1 MDRYTIEIE
10 DSKIDSLDFNE
21 TKTHEGISLNLTSV
35 CVDKEMYKPGCIKA
49 EIKLTKSGEVT
60 EADCSTIIEQLLGK
74 RVSISGKFSSS
85 TTSTKKYQVGTKYTI
100 FNVQPR
106 RVYSGGLQTILQIVM
121 YSPDK
126 YLDLRKYSKSYT
138 AKCLGSNVIEDLLK
152 ELKEGDDKISLYC
165 DYTHQ
170 QRMQAPC
177 DNKDLVTYSSKVN
190 GVTLKFIEGIQPY
203 MVQYNETAHSFISR
217 IANRCGEFFFYDD
230 EKLVLGLDTNNS
242 KAITQDPGSS
252 YKNKINVLKATEVGQ
267 TTKIGTD
274 DIADVTYNEFVIKD
288 EYDAQCPNYTTQY
301 KAKELPKRH
310 IQKDSNGNCPHV
322 QTYEGPSIEDLAG
335 YSKEFKT
342 DGAFNT
348 FGKPKT
354 WLQMIFWLLQKDTI
368 VDMLGYLTENIS
380 FTAVLNSF
388 NNMRLKSDFK
398 EKFVSPYEKK
408 ENTKHNGKSQIYQF
422 CLAEQYSV
430 ALSNIFYQLNKECA
444 EVAKNSS
451 ITVKL
456 RATSEKVL
464 KLGNFVNIFG
474 REYVV
479 TKVHGEARKD
489 VEIKDTDNWFEA
501 VPALAVA
508 QKGDNNKTV
517 YKVRYAPASLPG
529 GTKRTAAPQRAI
541 VKDTTDPLSLG
552 RVRILYPWQPDDVG
566 EASPLIRVSQP
577 YASAKSGI
585 RFTPQVGDEIM
596 VGYEFDD
603 IERPFMMGAIAT
615 ASTNGS
621 RVDGNNNIICSPNG
635 HQIKFSN
642 PNSAKGFV
650 EGFFPVFKS
659 FTNMGIPILKNVI
672 KSSPELGGSM
682 TFTDT
687 YGIYN
692 VELSTDYRRIRIQSH
707 LGNIEMSA
715 MTGISINCPTG
726 DVSIKGKNV
735 TIEAGDKVTITS
747 GKNIDTQKLYDL
759 SKKEN
764 VSEEKRNNSFSGA
777 VFGSL
782 LNNIANDYRIS
793 DAIHIN
799 LVDLAAL
806 RAVLDGFVKPI
817 NGTLLIKSN
826 RFMFLEA
833 GKGKT
838 CLKEDIYRK
847 GSHLAN
853 KKTDKKSET
862 YALQN
867 NLKIYLAGV
876 NKWYW
881 AYYNNAI
888 QADRDLITFQEK
900 LLDDL
905 QCCKVGENNDVIP
918 ITYRDISEKLYAILE
933 KDPINN
939 TTSVNK
945 AKEDFAQYIKGLKI
959 KTNPPAEN
967 NGQPAGPQV
976 RNLKADEE
984 NEATQ
989 YSNSFMESLFKYLKL
1004 KDADANDCIPKGD
1017 AGAPAAQGLYFDEI
1031 KKIMK
1036 GLWKDHGGWRI
1047 KGPNCVVY
1055 WREFMYEVIHM
1066 LADKKMIHIGDWP
1079 KTRREWLTKGKEI
1092 EWMDKGRKETCKSP
1106 EEWKNF
1112 LEQVDVRLK
1121 DDYSRTRSDFNE
1133 FTNIGKTKE
1142 AFDTFYET
1150 NAIWGKDLVGSI
1162 LMSDSNTN
1170 GGTLHIHKEGAD
1182 LAEDND
1188 GHFKYNVPAKKS
1200 LGDLREALNSV
1211 SLVAQNQPSNWRIAQ
1226 FDNLEWLNVDDYK
1239 REKREEQNNNGNQNQ
1254 DGNQPQNGGQP
1265 QGDQPQ
1271 GDQPQGDQPQGD
1283 PNNG

>member
-121 YSPDK
+121 YGPDK

-267 TTKIGTD
+267 TTKIGTG

-833 GKGKT
+833 GTGKT
-838 CLKEDIYRK
+838 YLRENLYRND
-847 GSHLAN
+847 SHLAH
-853 KKTDKKSET
+853 KKTDKEEVKKG
-862 YALQN
+862 LQK
-867 NLKIYLAGV
+867 NLKMYLDGV
-876 NKWYW
+876 NNWYW
-881 AYYNNAI
+881 AYYNLSTAI
-888 QADRDLITFQEK
+888 DSRKTEFINYLVTTKRCYKVVENITSPI
-900 LLDDL
+900 
-905 QCCKVGENNDVIP
+905 GENEV
-918 ITYRDISEKLYAILE
+918 RAKISSILADGPSSNQAMSKLG
-933 KDPINN
+933 
-939 TTSVNK
+939 
-945 AKEDFAQYIKGLKI
+945 QYIDGLKL
-959 KTNPPAEN
+959 PPPQAQEN
-967 NGQPAGPQV
+967 NGAQPAPHELQNMGD
-976 RNLKADEE
+976 ADK
-984 NEATQ
+984 NEA
-989 YSNSFMESLFKYLKL
+989 
-1004 KDADANDCIPKGD
+1004 KDLAQNFLRTLYEFTLLLNDRANELIPTGV
-1017 AGAPAAQGLYFDEI
+1017 AAPAEGAPAQKGKYLDEI
-1031 KKIMK
+1031 RTIFDNLVRRHKTNYI
-1036 GLWKDHGGWRI
+1036 GGA
-1047 KGPNCVVY
+1047 NCVIY
-1055 WREFMYEVIHM
+1055 WREFMYDVLHM
-1066 LADKKMIHIGDWP
+1066 LVDKNMIHIGDWP
-1079 KTRREWLTKGKEI
+1079 KTRREFLTKGKEI
-1092 EWMDKGRKETCKSP
+1092 EWVDKGREKTCQSP
-1106 EEWKNF
+1106 EEWTNF
-1112 LEQVDVRLK
+1112 LQKVEVRL
-1121 DDYSRTRSDFNE
+1121 DDDNSRTGSDFLA
-1133 FTNIGKTKE
+1133 FTNVGKTIDSL
-1142 AFDTFYET
+1142 DTFYET
-1150 NAIWGKDLVGSI
+1150 NALWGTTLAGGI
-1162 LMSDSNTN
+1162 LMSDSFTHK
-1170 GGTLHIHKEGAD
+1170 GTLRVSDPG
-1182 LAEDND
+1182 ND
-1188 GHFKYNVPAKKS
+1188 VGNGNDAHFKYDIPPTDTS
-1200 LGDLREALNSV
+1200 MDDLRTNLGNV
-1211 SLVAQNQPSNWRIAQ
+1211 SRGEGNQPTNNIFNFNLDNREW
-1226 FDNLEWLNVDDYK
+1226 FDAKAYREKVK
-1239 REKREEQNNNGNQNQ
+1239 RERKQQQQNNPPQEGQNDANNNNNGEVVNPP
-1254 DGNQPQNGGQP
+1254 QP
-1265 QGDQPQ
+1265 
-1271 GDQPQGDQPQGD
+1271 
-1283 PNNG
+1283 